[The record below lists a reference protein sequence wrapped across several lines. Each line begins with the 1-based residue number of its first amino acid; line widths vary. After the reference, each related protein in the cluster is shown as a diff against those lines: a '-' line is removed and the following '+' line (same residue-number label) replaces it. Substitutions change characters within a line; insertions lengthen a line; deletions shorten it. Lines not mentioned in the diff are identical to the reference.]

1 VPGTSGIEEKV
12 MNKIDLKKEWKELY
26 RPSARQVS
34 MVDVPPFNYLMI
46 DGRGDPNITQA
57 YKDAVETL
65 YTVAYTL
72 KFMLKKG
79 EIGQDYVVMPLQ
91 GLWWVENMA
100 DFSAER
106 KGDWEWTM
114 MILQPPPVTEGMVA
128 EAVAQAAKKKN
139 PPALDKVR
147 LESLHEGSAAQIMHI
162 GPYADEA
169 PNIAKIHQ
177 FIIEN
182 GAQLRGK
189 HHEIYLSDPRRA
201 APEKLKTIIR
211 QPFEKV

>member
-1 VPGTSGIEEKV
+1 
-12 MNKIDLKKEWKELY
+12 MNKIDLKKEWNELY
-26 RPSARQVS
+26 RPSAKQVS
-34 MVDVPPFNYLMI
+34 IVDVPPFNYLMI
-46 DGRGDPNITQA
+46 DGRGDPNIAQE
-57 YKDAVETL
+57 YKEAVETL
-65 YTVAYTL
+65 YAVAYTL

-91 GLWWVENMA
+91 GLWWVESMV
-100 DFSAER
+100 DFSVEK
-106 KGDWEWTM
+106 KGEWQWTM
-114 MILQPPPVTEGMVA
+114 MILQPQPVTAAMVE
-128 EAVAQAAKKKN
+128 EALAQAAKKKN

-147 LESLHEGSAAQIMHI
+147 LEILHEGPSAQIMHI

-177 FIIEN
+177 FITAE
-182 GAQLRGK
+182 GAHLRGK

-211 QPFEKV
+211 QPFEKM

>member
-1 VPGTSGIEEKV
+1 MS
-12 MNKIDLKKEWKELY
+12 KIDLKKEWKELY
-26 RPSARQVS
+26 RPSAKKVS
-34 MVDVPPFNYLMI
+34 VVDVPPLNYLMI
-46 DGRGDPNITQA
+46 DGRGDPNIAQE
-57 YKDAVETL
+57 YKNAVETL

-100 DFSAER
+100 DFSVER

-114 MILQPPPVTEGMVA
+114 MILQPDPVTEAMVA
-128 EAVAQAAKKKN
+128 EAVTQAAKKKN
-139 PPALDKVR
+139 PPALDKIR
-147 LESLHEGSAAQIMHI
+147 FESLHEGSAAQIMHI

-169 PNIAKIHQ
+169 PNIARIHQ
-177 FIIEN
+177 FIIDN
-182 GAQLRGK
+182 GDQLRGK

-211 QPFEKV
+211 QPFLPA

>member
-1 VPGTSGIEEKV
+1 

-26 RPSARQVS
+26 RPGAKKVS
-34 MVDVPPFNYLMI
+34 VVDVPPFNYLMI
-46 DGRGDPNITQA
+46 DGRGDPNTAQE

-65 YTVAYTL
+65 YAVAYTL

-79 EIGQDYVVMPLQ
+79 EIGQDYVVMPLE
-91 GLWWVENMA
+91 GLWWVEDMA
-100 DFSAER
+100 DFSVED
-106 KGDWEWTM
+106 KSNWHWTM
-114 MILQPPPVTEGMVA
+114 MILQPQPVTEAMIE

-147 LESLHEGSAAQIMHI
+147 LEGLHEGASAQIMHI
-162 GPYADEA
+162 GPYANEA
-169 PNIAKIHQ
+169 PNITKIHQ
-177 FIIEN
+177 FIAET

-189 HHEIYLSDPRRA
+189 HHEIYISDPRRT

-211 QPFEKV
+211 QPFK

>member
-1 VPGTSGIEEKV
+1 

-26 RPSARQVS
+26 RPSAKQVS
-34 MVDVPPFNYLMI
+34 IVDVPPLNYLMI
-46 DGRGDPNITQA
+46 DGRGDPNIAQE

-65 YTVAYTL
+65 YAVAYTL

-79 EIGQDYVVMPLQ
+79 EISQDYVVMPLQ

-100 DFSAER
+100 DFSVEK
-106 KGDWEWTM
+106 KGDWQWTM
-114 MILQPPPVTEGMVA
+114 MILQPQPVTETMFE

-139 PPALDKVR
+139 PPALAKIR
-147 LESLHEGSAAQIMHI
+147 FESLHEGTSAQIMHI

-177 FIIEN
+177 FIAEN
-182 GAQLRGK
+182 GDQLHGK

-211 QPFEKV
+211 QPFTPM

>member
-1 VPGTSGIEEKV
+1 MLS
-12 MNKIDLKKEWKELY
+12 KIDLKKEWKELY

-34 MVDVPPFNYLMI
+34 VVDVPSFKYLMI
-46 DGRGDPNITQA
+46 DGRGDPNSAQE
-57 YKDAVETL
+57 YKDGVETL
-65 YTVAYTL
+65 YAVAYTL

-79 EIGQDYVVMPLQ
+79 EIGQDYVVMPLE
-91 GLWWVENMA
+91 GLWWVEDMA
-100 DFSAER
+100 DFSVER

-114 MILQPPPVTEGMVA
+114 MILQPEPVTEAMVV
-128 EAVAQAAKKKN
+128 EAIIQTAKKKN

-147 LESLHEGSAAQIMHI
+147 LESLHEGASAQIMHI

-177 FIIEN
+177 FIVEN
-182 GAQLRGK
+182 GGQLRGK

-211 QPFEKV
+211 QPFEKK

>member
-1 VPGTSGIEEKV
+1 MS
-12 MNKIDLKKEWKELY
+12 KIDLKKEWKELY

-34 MVDVPPFNYLMI
+34 IVEVPPFNYLMI
-46 DGRGDPNITQA
+46 DGRGDPNVAQE

-65 YTVAYTL
+65 YAVAYTL

-100 DFSAER
+100 EFSVER
-106 KGDWEWTM
+106 KGDWQWTM
-114 MILQPPPVTEGMVA
+114 MILQPPPVTEAMVA

-147 LESLHEGSAAQIMHI
+147 LESLHEGDAAQIMHI

-169 PNIAKIHQ
+169 PNITKIHQ
-177 FIIEN
+177 FILEN
-182 GAQLRGK
+182 GGKLRGK
-189 HHEIYLSDPRRA
+189 HHEIYLSDPRRTT
-201 APEKLKTIIR
+201 PEKLKTIIR
-211 QPFEKV
+211 QPFEN